1 MSFLKAIMTGK
12 KAYLKQS
19 DVKFVKMPRG
29 REVSVK
35 VLLPLFQDLPY
46 VRDFLPDDEQRGHRL
61 PEAEF
66 FFGVIA
72 T

>member
-1 MSFLKAIMTGK
+1 MSFLKALMTGK
-12 KAYLKQS
+12 KKFLKQNE
-19 DVKFVKMPRG
+19 VKFIKMPRG

-35 VLLPLFQDLPY
+35 NLLPHFQDLPY
-46 VRDFLPDDEQRGHRL
+46 VKDFLPDEEQRGHRL

-66 FFGVIA
+66 FFGVVA